1 MKLLI
6 ELPTWLGDAVMATPA
21 IENIISHFKNV
32 EITLIGS
39 LVSVEALQNHPRVI
53 QTYFVDKRF
62 SNFYKTLSDL
72 DEFDLFFSFRGSLRA
87 KLFKLFVSSKVKNQY
102 SKDKYKRGHQVEKYN
117 NFINDSLGIDSKPG
131 RLIVHSKGQ
140 KKINKNRILG
150 INPGAAFGNAKQWY
164 PENFAKVA
172 LGLSTEYDIIIFGGP
187 QDYDIAQDI
196 ESYLIEMGVVNYLNL
211 ATKLSVTQLISQIEN
226 LDLLVTCDSGP
237 MHLAAALKIPTV
249 AIFGPTKVNETSQW
263 MNEKSIVVKKNFECQ
278 PCMKKTCPLH
288 HHNCMKSIDESDIL
302 DAAKSLFSL

>member
-211 ATKLSVTQLISQIEN
+211 ATKLSVTQLITQIEN

-237 MHLAAALKIPTV
+237 MHLAAALNIPTV
-249 AIFGPTKVNETSQW
+249 AIFGPTKVKETSQW

-278 PCMKKTCPLH
+278 PCMKKTCPLK
-288 HHNCMKSIDESDIL
+288 HHNCMKLIDESDIL
-302 DAAKSLFSL
+302 DAAIKLN

>member
-39 LVSVEALQNHPRVI
+39 SVSVEALQNHPKVI

-172 LGLSTEYDIIIFGGP
+172 LELSTEFDIIILGGP
-187 QDYDIAQDI
+187 QDYDIAQNI

-211 ATKLSVTQLISQIEN
+211 ATKLSVNQLISQIEN

-237 MHLAAALKIPTV
+237 MHLAAALNIPTV
-249 AIFGPTKVNETSQW
+249 AIFGPTKVKETSQW

-278 PCMKKTCPLH
+278 PCMKKTCPLK
-288 HHNCMKSIDESDIL
+288 HHNCMKLIDESDIL
-302 DAAKSLFSL
+302 DAAKKFN

>member
-117 NFINDSLGIDSKPG
+117 NFINDSIGIDSKPG

-237 MHLAAALKIPTV
+237 MHLAAALNIPTV
-249 AIFGPTKVNETSQW
+249 AIFGPTKVKETSQW

-278 PCMKKTCPLH
+278 PCMKKTCPLK
-288 HHNCMKSIDESDIL
+288 HHNCMKLIDESDIL
-302 DAAKSLFSL
+302 DAAKKL

>member
-6 ELPTWLGDAVMATPA
+6 ELPTWLGDAVMTTPA

-39 LVSVEALQNHPRVI
+39 LVSVEALQSHPSVI
-53 QTYFVDKRF
+53 KTYFVDKRF

-102 SKDKYKRGHQVEKYN
+102 FKDKYKSGHQVEKYN

-140 KKINKNRILG
+140 KKVNKNRLLG
-150 INPGAAFGNAKQWY
+150 INPSAAFGSAKQWY

-237 MHLAAALKIPTV
+237 MHLAAALNIPTV

-278 PCMKKTCPLH
+278 PCMKKNCPLK
-288 HHNCMKSIDESDIL
+288 HHNCMKLIDESDIF
-302 DAAKSLFSL
+302 DATKKFN

>member
-6 ELPTWLGDAVMATPA
+6 ELPTWLGDAVMTTPA

-39 LVSVEALQNHPRVI
+39 LVSVEALQNHPSVI
-53 QTYFVDKRF
+53 KTYFVDKGF
-62 SNFYKTLSDL
+62 SSFYKTLSDL
-72 DEFDLFFSFRGSLRA
+72 DDFDAFFSFRGSMRA

-102 SKDKYKRGHQVEKYN
+102 FKDKYKKGHQVEKYN

-131 RLIVHSKGQ
+131 RLVVHSKGQ
-140 KKINKNRILG
+140 KNFNKNRILG

-187 QDYDIAQDI
+187 QDYDIAQNI

-226 LDLLVTCDSGP
+226 LDLLLTCDSGP

-278 PCMKKTCPLH
+278 PCMKKTCPLK
-288 HHNCMKSIDESDIL
+288 HHNCMKLIDESDIL
-302 DAAKSLFSL
+302 DAAKKFN

>member
-6 ELPTWLGDAVMATPA
+6 ELPTWLGDAVMASPA

-187 QDYDIAQDI
+187 QDYDIAQNI

-211 ATKLSVTQLISQIEN
+211 ATKLSVNQLISQIEN

-237 MHLAAALKIPTV
+237 MHLAAALNIPTV

-278 PCMKKTCPLH
+278 PCMKKTCPLK

-302 DAAKSLFSL
+302 DAAKNFN

>member
-21 IENIISHFKNV
+21 IENIISHFKDV

-39 LVSVEALQNHPRVI
+39 SVSVEALQNHPKVI
-53 QTYFVDKRF
+53 QTYFMNKRL

-196 ESYLIEMGVVNYLNL
+196 ESYLIKMGVVNYLNL
-211 ATKLSVTQLISQIEN
+211 ATKLSVTQLISHIEN

-237 MHLAAALKIPTV
+237 MHLAAALNVPTV
-249 AIFGPTKVNETSQW
+249 AIFGPTKVKETSQW
-263 MNEKSIVVKKNFECQ
+263 MNEKNIVVKKNFKCQ
-278 PCMKKTCPLH
+278 PCMKKTCPLK
-288 HHNCMKSIDESDIL
+288 HHNCMKLIDESDIL
-302 DAAKSLFSL
+302 DAAKKFN

>member
-6 ELPTWLGDAVMATPA
+6 ELPTWLGDTVMATPA
-21 IENIISHFKNV
+21 IENLVKHYNNV

-39 LVSVEALQNHPRVI
+39 SVSVGALNNHPNVTKTFILEKSFRG
-53 QTYFVDKRF
+53 
-62 SNFYKTLSDL
+62 FYKTTKKLEDYAV
-72 DEFDLFFSFRGSLRA
+72 FVSFRGSLRA
-87 KLFKLFVSSKVKNQY
+87 KILKLFVIAKIKYQF
-102 SKDKYKRGHQVEKYN
+102 DKEKYHKGHQVEKYN

-131 RLIVHSKGQ
+131 RLIVHSECQ
-140 KKINKNRILG
+140 KKINKKRLLG
-150 INPGAAFGNAKQWY
+150 INPGAAFGSAKQWY
-164 PENFAKVA
+164 PESFAKVA

-187 QDYDIAQDI
+187 QDYDIAKDI
-196 ESYLIEMGVVNYLNL
+196 ESFLIEMGVVNYLNL

-263 MNEKSIVVKKNFECQ
+263 MNEKSMVVKKNFECQ
-278 PCMKKTCPLH
+278 PCMKKTCPLK
-288 HHNCMKSIDESDIL
+288 HHNCMKLIDESDIL
-302 DAAKSLFSL
+302 DAAKKFN

>member
-72 DEFDLFFSFRGSLRA
+72 DEFDFFFSFRGSLRA

-117 NFINDSLGIDSKPG
+117 NFINDSLCIDSKPG

-187 QDYDIAQDI
+187 QDYHIAQDI
-196 ESYLIEMGVVNYLNL
+196 ESYLNEMGVVNYLNL
-211 ATKLSVTQLISQIEN
+211 ASKLSVTQLISQIEN

-237 MHLAAALKIPTV
+237 MHIAAALNIPTV
-249 AIFGPTKVNETSQW
+249 AIFGPTKVKETSQW

-278 PCMKKTCPLH
+278 PCMKKTCPLK
-288 HHNCMKSIDESDIL
+288 HHNCMKLIDESDIL
-302 DAAKSLFSL
+302 DAAKKL

>member
-6 ELPTWLGDAVMATPA
+6 ELPTWLGDAVMASPA

-39 LVSVEALQNHPRVI
+39 SVSVEALQNHPKVI

-172 LGLSTEYDIIIFGGP
+172 LELSTEFDIIILGGP
-187 QDYDIAQDI
+187 QDYDIAQNI

-211 ATKLSVTQLISQIEN
+211 ATKLSVNQLISQIEN

-237 MHLAAALKIPTV
+237 MHLAAALNIPTV

-278 PCMKKTCPLH
+278 PCMKKTCPLK
-288 HHNCMKSIDESDIL
+288 HHNCMKLINESDVL
-302 DAAKSLFSL
+302 DAAKKFN

>member
-1 MKLLI
+1 
-6 ELPTWLGDAVMATPA
+6 MATPA

-39 LVSVEALQNHPRVI
+39 LVSVEALQNHPSVI
-53 QTYFVDKRF
+53 KTYFVDKRF

-72 DEFDLFFSFRGSLRA
+72 DEFDFFFSFRGSLRA

-196 ESYLIEMGVVNYLNL
+196 EHYLIEMGVVNYLNL

-237 MHLAAALKIPTV
+237 MHLAAALNISTV
-249 AIFGPTKVNETSQW
+249 AIFGPTKVKETSQW

-278 PCMKKTCPLH
+278 PCMKKTCPLK

>member
-196 ESYLIEMGVVNYLNL
+196 ERYLIEMGVVNYVNL

-237 MHLAAALKIPTV
+237 MHIAAALNIPTV
-249 AIFGPTKVNETSQW
+249 AIFGPTKVKETSQW

-278 PCMKKTCPLH
+278 PCMKKTCPLK
-288 HHNCMKSIDESDIL
+288 HHNCMKLIDESDIL
-302 DAAKSLFSL
+302 DAAKNFN

>member
-211 ATKLSVTQLISQIEN
+211 STKLSVTQLISQIEN

-237 MHLAAALKIPTV
+237 MHIAAALNIPTV
-249 AIFGPTKVNETSQW
+249 AIFGPTKVKETSQW

-278 PCMKKTCPLH
+278 PCMKKTCPLK
-288 HHNCMKSIDESDIL
+288 HHNCMKLIDESDIL
-302 DAAKSLFSL
+302 DAAKKL

>member
-39 LVSVEALQNHPRVI
+39 LVSVEALKNHPNVI
-53 QTYFVDKRF
+53 KTYFVDKRL
-62 SNFYKTLSDL
+62 SNLYKTLSDL

-150 INPGAAFGNAKQWY
+150 INPGAAFGDAKQWY

-237 MHLAAALKIPTV
+237 MHLAAALNIPTV
-249 AIFGPTKVNETSQW
+249 AIFGPTKVKETSQW

-278 PCMKKTCPLH
+278 PCMKKTCPLK
-288 HHNCMKSIDESDIL
+288 HHNCMKLIDESDIL
-302 DAAKSLFSL
+302 DAAKNFN

>member
-39 LVSVEALQNHPRVI
+39 SVSVEALQNHPKVI

-140 KKINKNRILG
+140 KKINKKRILG

-187 QDYDIAQDI
+187 QDYDIAKDI

-226 LDLLVTCDSGP
+226 LDLLLTCDSGP

-249 AIFGPTKVNETSQW
+249 AIFGPTKVKETSQW

-278 PCMKKTCPLH
+278 PCMKKTCPLK
-288 HHNCMKSIDESDIL
+288 HHNCMKLINESDVL
-302 DAAKSLFSL
+302 DAAKKFN